1 MVEPTHDWPGRDHTL
16 SLNAA
21 MVGRIL
27 AQGEVWPVIV
37 LIIGV
42 GLEEPA

>member
-1 MVEPTHDWPGRDHTL
+1 MMEPADDGLGLDWSL
-16 SLNAA
+16 SLNGP

-37 LIIGV
+37 VIIGV
-42 GLEEPA
+42 GLEDPV